1 MPEIP
6 DLEAIRGFLQPR
18 LAGQPVEAVE
28 TRVPWLVRSDQK
40 LESLVGHALGPIER
54 RGKFLLLEV
63 DDGRVLALNAMLT
76 GRFQWAEAGERRRPH
91 FAIVLSFAGGQQ
103 LRYMDA
109 RRMGRWYL
117 VPAEE
122 LDAVPQLGELG
133 PDALTLEEEEFL
145 QRLQRHRGQIK
156 PLLTNQRFI
165 AGIGNAYS
173 DEILWEAK
181 LHPHRRRATMDEED
195 QRRLYRAMR
204 DVFAWAIPHIA
215 KEVATELNQRNE
227 EWRGHLRVH
236 RKAGEQCPRCGAEL
250 RGQTRGGS
258 ETNYCLSCQPLAV

>member
-1 MPEIP
+1 VPEIP
-6 DLEAIRGFLQPR
+6 DLEAIRSFLEPR

-28 TRVPWLVRSDQK
+28 VRLPWLVRSEQT
-40 LESLVGHALGPIER
+40 LESLAGRTLGPIER
-54 RGKFLLLEV
+54 RGKFLLLTV

-76 GRFQWAEAGERRRPH
+76 GRFHWAEAGARRRPNY
-91 FAIVLSFAGGQQ
+91 AIVLAFPGEQQ

-117 VPAEE
+117 VPAAE

-133 PDALTLEEEEFL
+133 PDALAISEEEFL
-145 QRLQRHRGQIK
+145 ERLQRHRGQLK

-204 DVFAWAIPHIA
+204 DVFAWAIPIVA
-215 KEVATELNQRNE
+215 EEVAGELNQRNE
-227 EWRGHLRVH
+227 EWRAHLRVH
-236 RKAGEQCPRCGAEL
+236 RKAGEECPRCGAEV